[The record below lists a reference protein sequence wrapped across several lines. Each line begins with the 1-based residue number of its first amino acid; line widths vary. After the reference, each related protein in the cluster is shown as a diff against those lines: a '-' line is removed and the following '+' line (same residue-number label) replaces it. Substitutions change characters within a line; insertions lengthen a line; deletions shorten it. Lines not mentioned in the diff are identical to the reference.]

1 MNFGAFAGGFSQGLD
16 NGMRIGKSIRD
27 MLKEKKLDD
36 LRQQG
41 MAEAEQA
48 RAQSINDMIKEQGV
62 QASQAPTSG
71 PIDNAPPKAEGDS
84 AAKAQAVS
92 ESSPTA
98 NPDAAAAK
106 TAASYMRPGSGL
118 AVAEAADAFQN
129 GAVNPAAPTANPDPA
144 GAATAASS
152 MPSVSNPGSMAPVQ
166 STPAQ
171 AVQAQPD
178 PAQAPKA
185 VAPTPQAVA
194 GQGVAATTG
203 PGFWVNGQ
211 RYDTRE
217 QARAAAERAAP
228 STMDMF
234 MKNAAPKIA
243 EQYMANGDPATA
255 KAWMDYSES
264 QAGKR
269 AIKDWAAAY
278 SAPDFDTAVAR
289 FGKYYTDHINDGV
302 DYAGHSMK
310 INADGTQVAVVK
322 LKDKA
327 SGKTTE
333 MELTR
338 DKMIALGGANNPQK
352 LFEIEQAKQ
361 QQADKLKF
369 DAQLKAQE
377 RSEKFQ
383 DDVRLKG
390 YEATLKDKGE
400 QRKQDRLDKR
410 EQFQQDRMDQRERI
424 KSEMNI
430 KETSAKAQAEMDTRI
445 DALIGA
451 GYGEDDIKK
460 MMPAI
465 AGVTDHKRTTDPTER
480 RAIITSELLKSNPGF
495 ARKSQDEQSKMV
507 DDMMGVIY
515 GPSDGKSADAG
526 KLAAAASQA
535 QQPSIAAQTMA
546 YDPKL
551 PVKWRKDTG
560 QPYHLINGQYV
571 PITGSVPL
579 PAGGLPVK

>member
-1 MNFGAFAGGFSQGLD
+1 MNFGAFAGGFAQGMD

-27 MLKEKKLDD
+27 MLREKKLDD

-48 RAQSINDMIKEQGV
+48 RAQSVNDLIKEQGV
-62 QASQAPTSG
+62 SASETPESG
-71 PIDNAPPKAEGDS
+71 PVATEQPKVAEDP
-84 AAKAQAVS
+84 AKAQAVS

-106 TAASYMRPGSGL
+106 TAAFYQRPGSGL
-118 AVAEAADAFQN
+118 AVQEAADAFQN

-144 GAATAASS
+144 GAATAAAA
-152 MPSVSNPGSMAPVQ
+152 MPPATTSPVQ
-166 STPAQ
+166 ATPTQEAQ
-171 AVQAQPD
+171 AKPVTTQQS
-178 PAQAPKA
+178 
-185 VAPTPQAVA
+185 VAI
-194 GQGVAATTG
+194 QGVAG
-203 PGFWVNGQ
+203 PKFTVNGVG
-211 RYDTRE
+211 YDTRE
-217 QARAAAERAAP
+217 QAKAAAERAAP
-228 STMDMF
+228 TTMDMF
-234 MKNAAPKIA
+234 LKNAAPKIA
-243 EQYMANGDPATA
+243 QQYMVNGDPATA

-278 SAPDFDTAVAR
+278 SAPDFDTAVSR

-302 DYAGHSMK
+302 DYDGHTMK

-327 SGKTTE
+327 SGKVTE

-338 DKMIALGGANNPQK
+338 EKMIALGGANNPQH
-352 LFEIEQAKQ
+352 LFETERARQ
-361 QQADKLKF
+361 QEAEKLKLQ
-369 DAQLKAQE
+369 AQLKANE
-377 RSEKFQ
+377 RREKMQ
-383 DDVRLKG
+383 DDMKVEG
-390 YEATLKDKGE
+390 YKAGLKDKGE
-400 QRKQDRLDKR
+400 QRKQDRLDSR
-410 EQFQQDRMDQRERI
+410 EKFQQDRMDQRERI
-424 KSEMNI
+424 KSDMNI
-430 KETSAKAQAEMDTRI
+430 KESSAKVQAEMDTKI

-451 GYGEDDIKK
+451 GYGEDEIKR

-465 AGVTDHKRTTDPTER
+465 AGAGEHKKTTDPTER
-480 RAIITSELLKSNPGF
+480 RAIITAELLKTNPGF
-495 ARKSQDEQSKMV
+495 ARKSQEEQSKMV

-515 GPSDGKSADAG
+515 GPGAKPADAG
-526 KLAAAASQA
+526 KPSSGASASQTPA
-535 QQPSIAAQTMA
+535 SAPGIATKPMA

-571 PITGSVPL
+571 PISGSVPL
-579 PAGGLPVK
+579 PAGGLPVQ